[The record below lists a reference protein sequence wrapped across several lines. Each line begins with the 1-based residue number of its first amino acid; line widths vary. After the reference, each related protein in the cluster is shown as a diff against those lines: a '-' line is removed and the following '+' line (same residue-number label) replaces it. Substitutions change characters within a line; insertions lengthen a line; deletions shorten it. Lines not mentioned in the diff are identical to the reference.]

1 MSDAKDCFACKGEG
15 ELSVTGMFSKDKI
28 KCWYCQGSGKEYDA
42 KQRAI
47 EVQTEDAKVTAAQA
61 ERTRIKTQA
70 DKLAFAIQHSCDGKC
85 V

>member
-1 MSDAKDCFACKGEG
+1 M
-15 ELSVTGMFSKDKI
+15 LSKDKI
-28 KCWYCQGSGKEYDA
+28 KCWYCSGSGIEYDA
-42 KQRAI
+42 KKRAV
-47 EVQTEDAKVTAAQA
+47 EAQVQDAKITAEYT